1 MRRNR
6 VRQALAVLGRLE
18 GYLLGALMLAMSF
31 AYTVNVLVR
40 ELAPSY
46 ASRIAWIDEA
56 CLFGLAWMVFL
67 GLGLAL
73 ERGRHIAMT
82 SLLLKL
88 APSLRRG
95 VKLAIDLTGL
105 VFSLYIAQ
113 ICFDVTL
120 LVLKSGQVSP
130 TLNVTT
136 SWLYGP
142 MPVGFALLG
151 LRYAL
156 GVFGANDRHSLPAD
170 PALHI

>member
-1 MRRNR
+1 MHR
-6 VRQALAVLGRLE
+6 ALAVLGRLE
-18 GYLLGALMLAMSF
+18 GFLLGALMLAMSF
-31 AYTVNVLVR
+31 AYTANVLVR
-40 ELAPSY
+40 EFAPSY

-82 SLLLKL
+82 SLLLKF
-88 APSLRRG
+88 APPLRRG
-95 VKLAIDLTGL
+95 TKLVIDLTGL

-113 ICFDVTL
+113 ISYDVTL
-120 LVLKSGQVSP
+120 LVLRSGQTSP
-130 TLNVTT
+130 TLDVSM

-142 MPVGFALLG
+142 MPVGFALLA

-156 GVFGANDRHSLPAD
+156 ELFRVNDRLSQAAD

>member
-1 MRRNR
+1 VNN
-6 VRQALAVLGRLE
+6 ALAFIRRLE
-18 GYLLGALMLAMSF
+18 SFLLAVLMLAMSF

-40 ELAPSY
+40 ELAPDY
-46 ASRIAWIDEA
+46 ASRFAWIDEA

-82 SLLLKL
+82 SILLRF
-88 APSLRRG
+88 APSLRRAT
-95 VKLAIDLTGL
+95 KFAIDLAGL
-105 VFSLYIAQ
+105 AFSLYIAQ
-113 ICFDVTL
+113 ICFDVTM

-130 TLNVTT
+130 TLAVSM

-142 MPVGFALLG
+142 MPVGFLLLA

-156 GVFGANDRHSLPAD
+156 ELFGASNRHVESPD
-170 PALHI
+170 ALHHV